1 MMFQQLQP
9 ERHKVSER
17 QQLLESISNIK
28 ELVAVIENC
37 YDAQDFEETVEEL
50 LKAVRALKETA

>member
-1 MMFQQLQP
+1 M
-9 ERHKVSER
+9 SER